1 MSKSSTPRLLPEHE
15 AQAIARG
22 LKGSVQKAQLVLD
35 LIRGKPVAQAINEL
49 SFCNKRLA
57 PLAKKV
63 LLSAIA
69 NAEHNHQLNVDR
81 LIVARAFAEKGAV
94 LKRFNP
100 RARGRAAPIHKHNC
114 GLTIVVAEQAP
125 VAAKPAAKANQ
136 PAAAKAAKTTE
147 TQPNATTEA

>member
-1 MSKSSTPRLLPEHE
+1 MSKTSTPRLLPEHE
-15 AQAIARG
+15 AQAIVRG

-125 VAAKPAAKANQ
+125 ALAKAEK
-136 PAAAKAAKTTE
+136 PGAAKAAKPAETT
-147 TQPNATTEA
+147 PNATTEA

>member
-1 MSKSSTPRLLPEHE
+1 MSKSSTPRLLPEHQ
-15 AQAIARG
+15 AQAVARG

-125 VAAKPAAKANQ
+125 KATVKAEK
-136 PAAAKAAKTTE
+136 PAAAKAAKPTE
-147 TQPNATTEA
+147 TTPNATTEA